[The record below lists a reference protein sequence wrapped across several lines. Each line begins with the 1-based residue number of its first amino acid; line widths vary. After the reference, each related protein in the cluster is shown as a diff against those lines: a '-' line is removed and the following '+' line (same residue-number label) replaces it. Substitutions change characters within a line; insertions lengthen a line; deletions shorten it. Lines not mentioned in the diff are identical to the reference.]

1 MWASGLGRIGSTPS
15 QLLSVVCMWGL
26 WPWPNWIHTCAK
38 ARILFC
44 DADPSASRPPCF
56 PAADVNSPR
65 SPSQDSVHSNDVP
78 RFVDGGWFIPGT
90 LERVSQKSL
99 VVPNVPLIG
108 SDIGSQLAHQKLY
121 NTCVISSSRKTSSYR
136 ERITTPRT
144 KNNMYQRQSTN
155 KMHIVHLRWSRHANQ
170 RTTKIRLQQLWCVL
184 GATSLQPNV
193 G

>member
-1 MWASGLGRIGSTPS
+1 VGPLALAELDPLLVNCSQLPACGASGLGRIGSTHAPRHAS
-15 QLLSVVCMWGL
+15 SSATLTPLLPGRRREFTTEPQSGL
-26 WPWPNWIHTCAK
+26 
-38 ARILFC
+38 
-44 DADPSASRPPCF
+44 
-56 PAADVNSPR
+56 
-65 SPSQDSVHSNDVP
+65 SVHSNDVP